1 MSGVL
6 RENLDALQRERDRWR
21 GDDDASELAPP
32 RPVGGPLARIVV
44 AEDDRIL
51 GDAGRVDADRVRSH
65 FRHALS
71 ALTGRDDE
79 AACWRRLLTGW
90 QPGHTIALKL
100 NTVAVHLVPH
110 FEVLSAIIESL
121 ASLGI
126 EPSQV
131 VLWDN
136 LGRLGPVRRRLYGDV
151 TRPEGAYYQGMERA
165 GLRPRRS
172 GAPRIMCTVPR
183 PPGMGYDRKVR
194 AKIPSAGLELP
205 VTRILTRVCDHVIN
219 VAVPKDHR
227 ITGMTC
233 ALKNFYGSV
242 PLWDAFRPVHADR
255 MHANHGN
262 PQVAEL
268 YANPAISGRVRLHV
282 ADALRAICDGGPW
295 GRPQLEP
302 RSLILADD
310 PVALDACVLGMLDE
324 ARGELGLAS
333 IAGKAG
339 YIEAAARLGIGTN
352 DPDCIELRDES
363 GRPITSLSSGRIVVA
378 RKLADNDGPRARA
391 GL

>member
-1 MSGVL
+1 MDG
-6 RENLDALQRERDRWR
+6 DA
-21 GDDDASELAPP
+21 GDLVPPAPV
-32 RPVGGPLARIVV
+32 RGPLARVAV
-44 AEDDRIL
+44 AEDDRML
-51 GDAGRVDADRVRSH
+51 GEGGRVDADRVRSH
-65 FRHALS
+65 FRRALS
-71 ALTGRDDE
+71 ALTGLDDE
-79 AACWRRLLTGW
+79 AACWRRLLRGW
-90 QPGHTIALKL
+90 QPGHTIGVKL
-100 NTVAVHLVPH
+100 NTVAVHLVSHP
-110 FEVLSAIIESL
+110 EVVSAIVESL
-121 ASLGI
+121 ASLGV
-126 EPSQV
+126 EPSHV

-172 GAPRIMCTVPR
+172 GAPRILCTVPR
-183 PPGMGYDRKVR
+183 PLGVGYDRRIR
-194 AKIPSAGLELP
+194 ARIPSAGLELP

-268 YANPAISGRVRLHV
+268 YANPAISGPVRLHV

-302 RSLILADD
+302 RRLILAED
-310 PVALDACVLGMLDE
+310 PVALDACVLGMLDD
-324 ARGELGLAS
+324 ARAELGLAS

-339 YIEAAARLGIGTN
+339 YLEAAARLGIGTN
-352 DPDCIELRDES
+352 APDCIELLDGS
-363 GRPITSLSSGRIVVA
+363 GRPLSALSSGRIV
-378 RKLADNDGPRARA
+378 RR
-391 GL
+391 